1 MKFYKILIISLFL
14 SSLAYSDI
22 RKEFPSY
29 SYVLTEFNVDERF
42 IDNPEFKRFVWKNK
56 NDYRKRF
63 INAVKR
69 GGLIVPTMKEMM
81 YQRDISPV
89 FLYISMIESA
99 FDTSAKSH
107 TGAGGL
113 WQFVKATG
121 ADFDLKIT
129 KNIDERYDPIKS
141 TDAAVKYLYQIN
153 KNLESWYLTT
163 MAYNCGN
170 GCVNKAIRK
179 AGTRDLGVL
188 ISSKNKYIKAETK
201 KYIQKVLLM
210 AMIGEN
216 YLFKHDDTVGQL
228 MYKINGDSITPVKV
242 KAGER
247 LSTLAK
253 ILNMNKVYLEKINPH
268 LKKGHAPYRQGYAIN
283 IPTSKVDT
291 FHSRYRQ
298 NLQNNP
304 SYYSSNRG
312 QYKRYTVQ
320 ENDSLYSIA
329 RKHRVLLDSIKQ
341 ANNYTI
347 PRLYVGQ
354 QILIPINNTYAR
366 R

>member
-29 SYVLTEFNVDERF
+29 SYILTEFDVDERF
-42 IDNPEFKRFVWKNK
+42 IDNPEFQRFVWKNK
-56 NDYRKRF
+56 NEYRKRF
-63 INAVKR
+63 IKAVER

-99 FDTSAKSH
+99 FDTSAVSR

-129 KNIDERYDPIKS
+129 RNLDERYDPIKA
-141 TDAAVKYLYQIN
+141 TDSAVKYLYKIN
-153 KNLESWYLTT
+153 RNLESWYLTT

-170 GCVNKAIRK
+170 GCVNKAIKR
-179 AGTRDLGVL
+179 ARTRDLGVL
-188 ISSKNKYIKAETK
+188 ISSKNKYIKEETK

-216 YLFKHDDTVGQL
+216 YLFKHDDTIGQM

-242 KAGER
+242 KSGER
-247 LSTLAK
+247 LSTLAN
-253 ILNMNKVYLEKINPH
+253 ILEMNKIYLEKINPH
-268 LKKGHAPYRQGYAIN
+268 LKKGHAPYRKGYNIN
-283 IPTSKVDT
+283 IPTSKVEI
-291 FHSRYRQ
+291 FHARYTEGRQ
-298 NLQNNP
+298 P
-304 SYYSSNRG
+304 YYSHNNVAK
-312 QYKRYTVQ
+312 YKNYEVQ
-320 ENDSLYSIA
+320 ENDSLYVIA
-329 RKHRVLLDSIKQ
+329 RKHRVLVSAIRK
-341 ANNYTI
+341 ANNNAMAK
-347 PRLYVGQ
+347 LYVGQ

-366 R
+366 K